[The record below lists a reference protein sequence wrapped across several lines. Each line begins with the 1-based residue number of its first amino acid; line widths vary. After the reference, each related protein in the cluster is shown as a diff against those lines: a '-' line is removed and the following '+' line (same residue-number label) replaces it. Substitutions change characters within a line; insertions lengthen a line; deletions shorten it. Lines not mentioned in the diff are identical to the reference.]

1 MLTESARKDLES
13 VMPVVFNRMSKLKSK
28 FNMNDDQAQE
38 AYLRLVERWAKLSK
52 KIDCR
57 PTTVAANAIGWS
69 CLDVVQR
76 KQEGTKEYPLENDY
90 GYFPAEYSEP
100 TQDVYGVTPFQ
111 FQVMC
116 EMAKGQTIRQVAEV
130 LDVGKTLVHNE
141 LVKLKEM
148 LT

>member
-28 FNMNDDQAQE
+28 FNMTDDQAQE

-76 KQEGTKEYPLENDY
+76 KQDDPREYPLENDY
-90 GYFPAEYSEP
+90 GYTPAEYSEP

-116 EMAKGQTIRQVAEV
+116 EMAKGQTIRQVAEA

-141 LVKLKEM
+141 LVKLREM